1 MMPEAAQVFG
11 RALAFT
17 KMVDAMTDIMTRNLG
32 IDAIFPELL
41 YLTISGIV
49 LIALETIAY
58 LIALKRT

>member
-11 RALAFT
+11 RVLAFT

-49 LIALETIAY
+49 LIAL
-58 LIALKRT
+58 KRT